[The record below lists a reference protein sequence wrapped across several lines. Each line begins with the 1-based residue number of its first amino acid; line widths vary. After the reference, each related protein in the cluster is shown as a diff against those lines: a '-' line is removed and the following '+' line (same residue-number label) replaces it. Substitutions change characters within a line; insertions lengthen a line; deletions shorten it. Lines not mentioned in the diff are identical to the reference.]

1 MSHYAD
7 RYDRSL
13 NSGKPTPVTYD
24 GVQEYQEKNKKIRRE
39 KQDFLQ
45 REFDYRDYIF
55 APEGYEGAMLFLYI
69 MTIPYLVALSFLF
82 VFIAKSSYQLFLE
95 FNLASFLVIWAIGY
109 EICAVLAIILFFY
122 SWFNSDG
129 SDETPTNRTKGNRG
143 ITPRFRN

>member
-13 NSGKPTPVTYD
+13 NSGKPTKVTQE
-24 GVQEYQEKNKKIRRE
+24 GAQEYQEKNKKIRRE
-39 KQDFLQ
+39 KEDFLH

-55 APEGYEGAMLFLYI
+55 APEGYEGIMLFFYI

-109 EICAVLAIILFFY
+109 EICAALVIIIFFY
-122 SWFNSDG
+122 SWFNSDS
-129 SDETPTNRTKGNRG
+129 SDETPTNGSKGSRG